1 MSTEERLHSRGHRL
15 RELALIEGSAPM
27 GQLLRTFWQPVA
39 MSREVAAGDAI
50 LIKVFGEELAL
61 YRSQEGTPHLIG
73 GRCAHRL
80 TWLHTGWV
88 DGDELRC
95 IYHGWTYDGTGQ
107 CTLRPA
113 EKDTALPHVRIAG
126 YPVREYGG
134 LIFAYMGTGEPPAFE
149 LPRKPAFDG
158 DGGFLVT
165 RKQVWPSN
173 WLQFVENSMDAV
185 HVSFVHAIGRERGQ
199 FIKHVSEAI
208 PELEY
213 FETSAGIRQIAT
225 RGPGNV
231 RVSDWTF
238 PNNNH
243 IIVPGPVKDGG
254 WMHVGIWNVPVD
266 DTHTQRMHIYAM
278 PDLPADR
285 VAALEADW
293 AKHQDYDPADHHDA
307 LMHRRDYP
315 PDRYSDLTNA
325 QDYVAQVG
333 QGPLVDRERE
343 TLGRSDAGI
352 ALLRKLL
359 QREMDALRAGTGT
372 KRWRS
377 LEQSVEL
384 PTQHAG
390 AAV

>member
-1 MSTEERLHSRGHRL
+1 MSVEERLHSRGERL
-15 RELALIEGSAPM
+15 RELALVEGDAPM
-27 GQLLRTFWQPVA
+27 GRLLRMFWQPVA
-39 MSREVAAGDAI
+39 MSREVAPGEAI
-50 LIKVFGEELAL
+50 LVKVFGEELAL
-61 YRSQEGTPHLIG
+61 YRSQAGAPHLIG

-113 EKDTALPHVRIAG
+113 ERDTGLPNVRVAG
-126 YPVREYGG
+126 YPLREYGG
-134 LIFAYMGTGEPPAFE
+134 LLFAYLGQGEAPPFE
-149 LPRKPAFDG
+149 LPRKLAFDG
-158 DGGFLVT
+158 TGFLVT

-199 FIKHVSEAI
+199 FIKHVSEAL
-208 PELEY
+208 PELAYE
-213 FETSAGIRQIAT
+213 ETSSGIRQIAT

-231 RVSDWTF
+231 RISDWTF

-243 IIVPGPVKDGG
+243 VIVPGPVAGG
-254 WMHVGIWNVPVD
+254 KWMHVGIWNVPVD
-266 DTHTQRMHIYAM
+266 DTHTQRMHIYSI
-278 PDLPADR
+278 PDLPPDQIQP
-285 VAALEADW
+285 LHEDW
-293 AKHQDYDPADHHDA
+293 LKHQNYDPVDHHDA
-307 LMHRRDYP
+307 LMHQRAYP

-333 QGPLVDRERE
+333 QGALVDRERE

-359 QREMDALRAGTGT
+359 YREMDAIGNGGTP
-372 KRWRS
+372 KQWRP
-377 LEQSVEL
+377 LEESIEL

-390 AAV
+390 ATT

>member
-1 MSTEERLHSRGHRL
+1 MSVEERLHTRGERL
-15 RELALIEGSAPM
+15 RELALIEGEAPM
-27 GQLLRTFWQPVA
+27 ASLLRNFWQPIA
-39 MSREVAAGDAI
+39 LSREVAAGGAALVKI
-50 LIKVFGEELAL
+50 FGEELAL
-61 YRSQEGTPHLIG
+61 YRSQAGVPHLVG

-80 TWLHTGWV
+80 SYLHTGWV
-88 DGDELRC
+88 DGDEIRC

-113 EKDTALPHVRIAG
+113 ERDAGVPNVRVAG
-126 YPVREYGG
+126 YPVHEYAG
-134 LIFAYMGTGEPPAFE
+134 LIFAYMGKGEPPVFE
-149 LPRKPAFDG
+149 LGRKPAFEG
-158 DGGFLVT
+158 GGFHVT

-185 HVSFVHAIGRERGQ
+185 HVSFVHAIGREGQ
-199 FIKHVSEAI
+199 FIKHVSQEI

-213 FETSAGIRQIAT
+213 LETSAGIRQIAT

-243 IIVPGPVKDGG
+243 IVVPGPIPGGG
-254 WMHVGIWNVPVD
+254 WMHVAIWNVPID
-266 DTHTQRMHIYAM
+266 NTHTQRMHIYAM
-278 PDLPADR
+278 PDLAKDQI
-285 VAALEADW
+285 AALEADW

-307 LMHRRDYP
+307 LMHQRAYP
-315 PDRYSDLTNA
+315 EDRYSDLTNA

-352 ALLRKLL
+352 ALLRRLL
-359 QREMDALRAGTGT
+359 YREMDAMSSGRTP
-372 KRWRS
+372 KQWRP
-377 LEQSVEL
+377 LEECVEL

-390 AAV
+390 ASA